1 MIDLARNAL
10 NRGAAMPRPDDLDTR
25 ETSVLIT
32 LDCLVH
38 SLLYGDVPTYMS
50 MTAPDVCAYEWYIQA
65 GRIEGRK
72 LHEELINEREPPEE
86 LEWSV
91 EDVRVR
97 FAGTAAVTSYTL
109 RIRGFDQ
116 GERLLSISDETRV
129 FEERDQGWI
138 CVHVHK
144 SPHGIDED
152 ED

>member
-1 MIDLARNAL
+1 MAAITIPSMKLAHFQFDPQQDLLGEGPLSEVYRAQDTKLGRTVALKILRSHAEIDPEADRRFL
-10 NRGAAMPRPDDLDTR
+10 R
-25 ETSVLIT
+25 EAVHTSGFAHENIATVFE
-32 LDCLVH
+32 
-38 SLLYGDVPTYMS
+38 YG
-50 MTAPDVCAYEWYIQA
+50 
-65 GRIEGRK
+65 
-72 LHEELINEREPPEE
+72 
-86 LEWSV
+86 
-91 EDVRVR
+91 VR